1 MPDISY
7 REVLRGILCCSKTAV
22 LRLVYE
28 EGLQMKITDLEQ
40 FNRIMIQ
47 CHDNPD
53 ADTIASGYGLYCY
66 FRSKGR
72 AVRLVYSGRNQIQK
86 SNLKLMVEKLELP
99 VEYISTRQAA
109 ALEPQELLITVDCQ
123 YGAGNVTKLA
133 AERIATIDH
142 HQVETEITEWSEIR
156 PELGSCSTLVWKLL
170 AEEGFEID
178 GQSGLG
184 TALYYGLYSD
194 TNQFSELHNPLD
206 MDMIDAL
213 PVDNGLITLFRNSNI
228 SLKELEIA
236 GIALIRYSYND
247 DYEFAV
253 IKSQPCDPNILGL
266 ISDFLLQVDAVK
278 TCVVFNEADDGY
290 KFSVRSCIRE
300 VNASELAAYLAEDMG
315 SGGGH
320 YEKAGGFISLRRY
333 EEKFPTMHTEGYF
346 NNRMTEYFDSFQ
358 VIYAENYDVDISS
371 MKPYLKR
378 KIPVGYVKAEEILP
392 VGTPITVR
400 TLEGDIDL
408 TVEEN
413 LYIMIGIKGE
423 IYPNR
428 REKFME
434 SYRTIEQSYN
444 ELETLGVTE
453 YVPTIKNR
461 ENGKNLLLTDYAKV
475 CIPTGEVHIY
485 AKPLEK
491 GVKIFTAWDKSKY
504 MLGRPG
510 DYLAVR
516 CDDPHDIYVV
526 ERDLFLKSY
535 DEMQL

>member
-1 MPDISY
+1 M
-7 REVLRGILCCSKTAV
+7 
-22 LRLVYE
+22 RLS
-28 EGLQMKITDLEQ
+28 DLEQ
-40 FNRIMIQ
+40 FNPITIQ

-53 ADTIASGYGLYCY
+53 ADTIASGYGLYC
-66 FRSKGR
+66 FFQSKKKQ
-72 AVRLVYSGRNQIQK
+72 VRLVYSGRNRIQK
-86 SNLKLMVEKLELP
+86 SNLKLMVEKLNLP
-99 VEYISTRQAA
+99 VEYIPVEQAVW
-109 ALEPQELLITVDCQ
+109 EKPCGLLVTVDCQ

-133 AERIATIDH
+133 ADHVAVIDH
-142 HQVETEITEWSEIR
+142 HQAEAEAGEWTEIH
-156 PELGSCSTLVWKLL
+156 PELGSCATLVWKMLV
-170 AEEGFEID
+170 EEGYEID
-178 GQSGLG
+178 DEKGLG

-206 MDMIDAL
+206 MDMIDEL
-213 PVDNGLITLFRNSNI
+213 PVNNTLITLFRNSNI

-300 VNASELAAYLAEDMG
+300 VNASELASYLAEGMG

-346 NNRMTEYFDSFQ
+346 NNRMTEYFDSFE
-358 VIYAENYDVDISS
+358 VIYAEKYEVDLTA
-371 MKPYLKR
+371 MQPYLKR
-378 KIPVGYVKAEEILP
+378 KIPMGYVKAGEVLP
-392 VGTPITVR
+392 VGTPITIR

-408 TVEEN
+408 TVEED

-423 IYPNR
+423 VYPNR
-428 REKFME
+428 RKKFME
-434 SYRTIEQSYN
+434 SYRVLDKPYN
-444 ELETLGVTE
+444 ESETLAAAE
-453 YVPTIKNR
+453 YSPTIKNR
-461 ENGKNLLLTDYAKV
+461 ESGKNLSLTEFAKLCV
-475 CIPTGEVHIY
+475 PTGEVHIY
-485 AKPLEK
+485 ARPLDK
-491 GVKIFTAWDKSKY
+491 GVKVFTAWDKDRY
-504 MLGRPG
+504 MSGRPG

-516 CDDPHDIYVV
+516 CDDCHDIYVV
-526 ERDLFLKSY
+526 ERDLFMRSY
-535 DEMQL
+535 DEIQV